1 MMNNLLLVILLI
13 FVGQT
18 LGSLIGLIRKPSKIA
33 LHASLAFAASMML
46 CISFLQLVPEALK
59 ITSFVHVALFF
70 LLGMMIMH
78 FVDHLLP
85 YINPGLL
92 KKENPSVEK
101 TVAMLVIGM
110 ALHNL
115 PEGLAIGSGFA
126 LNPALGIAIG
136 LGIASQ
142 DIPEN
147 IATIVPLYA
156 WTKKRMKSFVI
167 TTGTILFEVI
177 GFIIGYYILKGASL
191 NLLGASLALAAGF
204 MTYISIEELIPAA
217 EIKQYP
223 KIGIA
228 SLISGTICVLLISLP
243 GR

>member
-1 MMNNLLLVILLI
+1 MSNLLLIMLLI

-18 LGSLIGLIRKPSKIA
+18 LGSLIGLIRKPSEIV

-46 CISFLQLVPEALK
+46 CISFFQLVPEALK
-59 ITSFVHVALFF
+59 IISFVHTVLFF
-70 LLGMMIMH
+70 LLGMMMMH

-85 YINPGLL
+85 HINPGLL
-92 KKENPSVEK
+92 KKEKPAVEK
-101 TVAMLVIGM
+101 TVIMLVIGI

-126 LNPALGIAIG
+126 LNPTLGIAIA

-142 DIPEN
+142 DVPEN

-156 WTKKRMKSFVI
+156 WTKKRMKSFII
-167 TTGTILFEVI
+167 TTGTIAFEVA
-177 GFIIGYYILKGASL
+177 GFIIGYYILRGTSL
-191 NLLGASLALAAGF
+191 NLLGSSLALAAGF

-223 KIGIA
+223 RVSI
-228 SLISGTICVLLISLP
+228 ISVLSGVICVLLIIPL